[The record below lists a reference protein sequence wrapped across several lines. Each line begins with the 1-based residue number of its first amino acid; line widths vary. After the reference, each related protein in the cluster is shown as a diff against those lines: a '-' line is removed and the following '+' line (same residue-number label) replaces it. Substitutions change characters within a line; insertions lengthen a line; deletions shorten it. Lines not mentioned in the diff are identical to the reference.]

1 MLQVRSLEQERGRL
15 DGRLQVLT
23 KELETVTHMHDPQST
38 EDSAGS
44 SEGDTAKAGSAA
56 SKSGRVL
63 KGKSLFSSQLVAAGL
78 QRAGLLEACVQ
89 LLDLHQHIQ

>member
-1 MLQVRSLEQERGRL
+1 M

-23 KELETVTHMHDPQST
+23 KELETVTHMRDPKST
-38 EDSAGS
+38 DDSVEPS
-44 SEGDTAKAGSAA
+44 DGDTAKGSKAG
-56 SKSGRVL
+56 RLV

-89 LLDLHQHIQ
+89 LSDLHQRIQ